1 MINGAHVLIYTQD
14 EDATRAFFRDVLELA
29 NVDAG
34 GGWLIFQLPPAELG
48 VHPLGTGVVPG
59 ANAVDTHRLSLMCD
73 DIGATVVELEAKGV
87 TFTGPVEDQGF
98 GLTTDMVVP
107 GGVIVQLY
115 EPRHPV
121 AHSLSD

>member
-1 MINGAHVLIYTQD
+1 MINGAHVLIYTD
-14 EDATRAFFRDVLELA
+14 DADATRAFFRDVLGLA

-48 VHPLGTGVVPG
+48 IHPTGGEG
-59 ANAVDTHRLSLMCD
+59 APSDTQRLSLMCD
-73 DIGATVVELEAKGV
+73 DIGATVTELEGKGV
-87 TFTGPVEDQGF
+87 TFAGPVEDQGF

-107 GGVIVQLY
+107 GGVLVQLY

-121 AHSLSD
+121 AYDLER